1 MAITPFSPNTSFMQ
15 GINQLKSQ
23 DMTLQGQKLELDA
36 AKQKQADLQEAS
48 TALQDYYKTGNQQS
62 LINATLKS
70 PQLAGQM
77 LTSLGLDDER
87 KQKQAATDVAE
98 LWQLRSNPEE
108 FRAAIAKKAD
118 SYLMNRSNPSNIIN
132 LGMAYDKDPKQAE
145 MMLQSVG
152 AGLEASGFK
161 TGIFGNP
168 QDNETPSS
176 QKEFEYY
183 QQLQKSNPEAAKQY
197 AKAKGYIE
205 SGREE
210 NRTEAQRNLAEYQ
223 RLQGD
228 NPELAKQFGQAVGLV
243 SKEGKELSAQAQKRL
258 SEFTDAAIEN
268 QTLEQKYSTLAS
280 DFDKANVGGG
290 VGTTW
295 TEWAK
300 EQTGNQDEISSL
312 RKEFFKIRGSEVVK
326 NLPAGAASDTDVAMA
341 MAGFPS
347 DKASGAQI
355 ASFLR
360 GLAKLKGIERGFNEF
375 KANYISENGT
385 ERGMLQA
392 WKESQAKQ
400 PAQPQNRTEADI
412 LSQYGIN

>member
-1 MAITPFSPNTSFMQ
+1 MAITPFSPNASFMQ
-15 GINQLKSQ
+15 GITQLKSQ
-23 DMTLQGQKLELDA
+23 NMGLEAQKMELDK
-36 AKQKQADLQEAS
+36 AKQQESDMQAAAAS
-48 TALQDYYKTGNQQS
+48 LRDYYKTGNQQS
-62 LINATLKS
+62 LIDATLKS

-98 LWQLRSNPEE
+98 LWQLRSNPEA
-108 FRAAIAKKAD
+108 FKQKGLQRIDAI
-118 SYLMNRSNPSNIIN
+118 MQRGGNPTDTIN
-132 LGMAYDKDPKQAE
+132 LLMAYDKDPKQAE

-161 TGIFGNP
+161 TGIFGDA
-168 QDNETPSS
+168 QSDQTPSS

-183 QQLQKSNPEAAKQY
+183 QQLQRSNPEAAKQY

-205 SGREE
+205 TGKEE

-223 RLQGD
+223 RLQGE

-341 MAGFPS
+341 MSGFPS

-400 PAQPQNRTEADI
+400 PAQATAQDGNVIDWGS
-412 LSQYGIN
+412 LN

>member
-1 MAITPFSPNTSFMQ
+1 MATFLDTVTSGVMGLQ
-15 GINQLKSQ
+15 GLKSNQLQ
-23 DMTLQGQKLELDA
+23 LDA
-36 AKQKQADLQEAS
+36 AKQKQADMQDAS
-48 TALQDYYKTGNQQS
+48 AALQDYYKTGNQQS

-98 LWQLRSNPEE
+98 LWQLRSNPEA
-108 FRAAIAKKAD
+108 FKQKGLQRIDAI
-118 SYLMNRSNPSNIIN
+118 MQRGGNPTDTIN
-132 LGMAYDKDPKQAE
+132 LLMAYDKDPKQAE

-161 TGIFGNP
+161 TGIFGDAQSN
-168 QDNETPSS
+168 QTPSS

-197 AKAKGYIE
+197 AKSKGYIE

-223 RLQGD
+223 RLQGE

-258 SEFTDAAIEN
+258 SDFTDAAIEN
-268 QTLEQKYSTLAS
+268 QMLEQKYSTLAS

>member
-23 DMTLQGQKLELDA
+23 NMGLEAQKMELDK
-36 AKQKQADLQEAS
+36 AKQQEADMQAAS
-48 TALQDYYKTGNQQS
+48 ASLRDYYKTGNQQS
-62 LINATLKS
+62 LIDATLKS
-70 PQLAGQM
+70 PQLAGQI
-77 LTSLGLDDER
+77 LQSVGLDDKR
-87 KQKQAATDVAE
+87 KQQQAATDVAE
-98 LWQLRSNPEE
+98 LWQLRGNPDA
-108 FRAAIAKKAD
+108 FKQKGLQRIDAI
-118 SYLMNRSNPSNIIN
+118 MQRGGNPTDTIN
-132 LGMAYDKDPKQAE
+132 LLMAYDKDPAQAE
-145 MMLQSVG
+145 MMLKSIG
-152 AGLEASGFK
+152 AGLEASGFQ
-161 TGIFGNP
+161 TGVFADA
-168 QDNETPSS
+168 QDDQTPSS

-223 RLQGD
+223 RLQGE

-268 QTLEQKYSTLAS
+268 QTLEQKYTTLAS

-341 MAGFPS
+341 MSGFPS

-400 PAQPQNRTEADI
+400 PAPTATQDANVIDWGS
-412 LSQYGIN
+412 LN